1 MRTQGSCDQ
10 SSDSQILLFS
20 FFISTQYLMSSGWM
34 KVVETASTMMQIQ
47 SNPIDLFPA
56 EFCNNDADRNHASM
70 QK

>member
-1 MRTQGSCDQ
+1 
-10 SSDSQILLFS
+10 
-20 FFISTQYLMSSGWM
+20 M

-70 QK
+70 QKELEYR